1 MHLRR
6 LALQAVGPFAGRH
19 TIDLAELGASGLFL
33 LEGPTGAGK
42 STLIDA
48 IVFALYGK
56 VASDEASDDRLRS
69 AHAAGDVESV
79 VDLVLEVPSGVF
91 RIRRTPQYE
100 RPKRRG
106 EGTTTQQAS
115 AKLWRLPADV
125 PSAATDDRSS

>member
-1 MHLRR
+1 MHLRSMIV
-6 LALQAVGPFAGRH
+6 QAIGPFAGRYA
-19 TIDLAELGASGLFL
+19 IDFEELGASGLFL

-69 AHAAGDVESV
+69 AHAAPGDESV
-79 VDLVLEVPSGVF
+79 VDLVFEVPSGVF

-115 AKLWRLPADV
+115 ARLWRLPADV
-125 PSAATDDRSS
+125 P

>member
-19 TIDLAELGASGLFL
+19 TIALAELGASGLFL

-69 AHAAGDVESV
+69 AHAAG
-79 VDLVLEVPSGVF
+79 
-91 RIRRTPQYE
+91 RRKWALNSACPV
-100 RPKRRG
+100 RLSRRFPWPHR
-106 EGTTTQQAS
+106 TA
-115 AKLWRLPADV
+115 
-125 PSAATDDRSS
+125 